1 MCDRLWVRCVFL
13 LIFGIVSLSS
23 YAAATSQNYVYVGS
37 GRGQLY
43 GVDVDTGVVRLLTT
57 STESNSINSIGARL

>member
-1 MCDRLWVRCVFL
+1 MCDRLSVRCVFL

-37 GRGQLY
+37 GSGQLY

-57 STESNSINSIGARL
+57 STVSNSINSIGARL